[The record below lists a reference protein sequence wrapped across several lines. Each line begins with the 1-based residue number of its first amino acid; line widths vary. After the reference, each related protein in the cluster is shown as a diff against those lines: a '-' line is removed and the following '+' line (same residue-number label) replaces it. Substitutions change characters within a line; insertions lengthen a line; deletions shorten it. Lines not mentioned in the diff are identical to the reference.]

1 MSHLRITLRRLAQT
15 PSFTLLAV
23 LTLAL
28 ALGAN
33 AAIFSIVD
41 AVLLRPLPYSESDRL
56 IEVGHA
62 APGLDLPRLDMANRL
77 YVHYREFAE
86 SFEGIGLYTTS
97 SVSISGLEQPVQL
110 RAGLIT
116 PSILSVLRVS
126 PAQGRAFTEDEGA
139 PGWAEVAIVS
149 HRFWQQNLGAGSDVL
164 GYSLTVDGAP
174 RQIVGVM
181 APGFAFPEADLDIWL
196 PDVVDPETAI
206 LGSFGRQGIA
216 RLKDDSDLDR
226 AHADLMRFVGDLENV
241 FSEDQASTVL
251 AQAGMTVKLRPL
263 HEAVV
268 GDVGSVLWLLL
279 GTVGFVL
286 LLAALNVANL
296 FLARSEGRRRE
307 TAIRT
312 ALGAGRNSL
321 VSAALTEGLLL
332 SSAAGL
338 LGLGLGALALRVLL
352 GLAPELLPRMGEV
365 AIDGRTAAVVA
376 LLSVLSGL
384 VFGWIPV
391 LRQNPGGMV
400 MQLKDG
406 GRSGLGRERHRT
418 RRVLVAAQ
426 MAIALML
433 LVGAGLMARSYQR
446 LSQVEPGFQPEKAVS
461 FRLSLPESKAE
472 HDTDI
477 DRFYHQLLERLAALP
492 GVESVASSSFVPL
505 SGRRSKSGHRM
516 KEEVDRGEGSIPTV
530 FVSQQISPGYF
541 ATMGIPIL
549 QGRALERAD
558 FDRRSNAVVISRA
571 LAERHWPNRSPL
583 GQRLFPGTPETDDLW
598 FEVVGVAG
606 DVRNEGLEEP
616 PSLVVYY
623 PWLSKMEDLWLPHQ
637 QTVVLRMSMDDPKE
651 SMHAVRQAV
660 WSLDGDLPLAE
671 VATLDEL
678 VDRDRSR
685 HAFAALL
692 ILIAAGLA
700 MTLGA
705 IGTYGVISYLVTQRT
720 GEIGVRMALG
730 ARRQDVLGLVLR
742 EGLILAGV
750 GCVVGLVGAAAL
762 SRFLEASLY
771 EIDPLDP
778 VTFSVVPL
786 VLFVVAAIAGLIPAR
801 RAAST
806 DPMVALRHD

>member
-1 MSHLRITLRRLAQT
+1 MSHLRVTVRRLAQT

-62 APGLDLPRLDMANRL
+62 APGLDLPQLDMANRL

-86 SFEGIGLYTTS
+86 SFEDLGLYITNG
-97 SVSISGLEQPVQL
+97 VSISGLEQPVQL
-110 RAGLIT
+110 RAALIT

-126 PAQGRAFTEDEGA
+126 PAKGRAFAEEEGA
-139 PGWAEVAIVS
+139 PGGAEVAIVS
-149 HRFWQQNLGAGSDVL
+149 HRFWQQSLGAEADVL
-164 GYSLTVDGAP
+164 GRPLTVDGVQ

-196 PDVVDPETAI
+196 PDVVDPETAA

-216 RLKDDSDLDR
+216 RLKEGVDLDR

-241 FSEDQASTVL
+241 FPEDQASAVL
-251 AQAGMTVKLRPL
+251 AQAGMTVKLRPM

-296 FLARSEGRRRE
+296 FLARAEGRRRE

-312 ALGAGRNSL
+312 ALGAGRRSL
-321 VSAALTEGLLL
+321 VSAALAEGLLL
-332 SSAAGL
+332 SAAAGVV
-338 LGLGLGALALRVLL
+338 GLGLGFLVLQL
-352 GLAPELLPRMGEV
+352 LLQLAPELLPRMSEV
-365 AIDGRTAAVVA
+365 AIDGRTAVAVAV
-376 LLSVLSGL
+376 LSGLSGL
-384 VFGWIPV
+384 VFGSIPA
-391 LRQNPGGMV
+391 LRQRPGALV

-418 RRVLVAAQ
+418 RRILVAGQ

-446 LSQVEPGFQPEKAVS
+446 LSEVQPGFQAEKTVS
-461 FRLSLPESKAE
+461 FRLSLPEGKAE
-472 HDTDI
+472 HDSDI
-477 DRFYHQLLERLAALP
+477 DRFYGQLLERLAALP
-492 GVESVASSSFVPL
+492 GVESAASSNFVPL
-505 SGRRSKSGHRM
+505 THRHSKSGHRM
-516 KEEVDRGEGSIPTV
+516 KEEVDRGEGGIPTV
-530 FVSQQISPGYF
+530 FVAQQISPEYF
-541 ATMGIPIL
+541 TTMGIPII

-558 FDRRSNAVVISRA
+558 SDRRNNAVVVSRA
-571 LAERHWPNRSPL
+571 LAQRHWPGQNPL
-583 GQRLFPGTPETDDLW
+583 GQRLFPGTPETDDHW

-606 DVRNEGLEEP
+606 DVRSEGLEEP

-623 PWLSKMEDLWLPHQ
+623 PFLNKMEDLWLFRH
-637 QTVVLRMSMDDPKE
+637 QTVVLRTNLADAKSLMD
-651 SMHAVRQAV
+651 AVRQVV
-660 WSLDGDLPLAE
+660 WALDGDLPLAE
-671 VATLDEL
+671 VATLQEL

-700 MTLGA
+700 LTLGA

-730 ARRQDVLGLVLR
+730 ARRRDVLRLILR

-750 GCVVGLVGAAAL
+750 GCVIGLIGAAAL

-778 VTFSVVPL
+778 VTFTLVPL
-786 VLFVVAAIAGLIPAR
+786 VLFAVATVAGLIPAR
-801 RAAST
+801 RAAGT